1 MCNSTRIDERF
12 WSIVPKIPSLNRL
25 IDDAVQVRRA
35 KERFAF
41 PAIDPAKLREALT
54 PPSSETGYDYQYL
67 ETVGDSV
74 LK

>member
-1 MCNSTRIDERF
+1 MCEMTKIDERF
-12 WSIVPKIPSLNRL
+12 WRIVPKIPSLNRL

-41 PAIDPAKLREALT
+41 PDIDSLKLREALT
-54 PPSSETGYDYQYL
+54 PPSAGTGYDYQYL